1 MPLNKPNYGDLNWH
15 TPLNA
20 ALDYLDSKVLP
31 TGPTGPAGTTGPTGP
46 AGATGPTGAVGTP
59 GVTVVAVPA
68 TPTSTGVVGQIAFNS
83 NHVYIAIGTNSWARI
98 NRDNWT

>member
-20 ALDYLDSKVLP
+20 ALDYLDAKVLP
-31 TGPTGPAGTTGPTGP
+31 TGPTGPAGT
-46 AGATGPTGAVGTP
+46 TGPTGAVGTP

-68 TPTSTGVVGQIAFNS
+68 TRTSTGVVGQIAVDT
-83 NHVYIAIGTNSWARI
+83 NHVYICIGTNSWARI
-98 NRDNWT
+98 NRDNWN